1 MSVRI
6 PAALAAFALVL
17 ALPGV
22 ALARPSAMH
31 KTTVRVMAK
40 EYSFKLSRKTVPAG
54 KVTFMIKNAGRLSHN
69 FTIAGHKS
77 KTIGPGKTTTLVVT
91 LKKGTYPYKCSVDS
105 HAKFGMKGVLR
116 VT

>member
-1 MSVRI
+1 MSIRR
-6 PAALAAFALVL
+6 PAAVAAFVLVL

-22 ALARPSAMH
+22 ALALPSAAH
-31 KTTVRVMAK
+31 DTTVRVTAR

-54 KVTFMIKNAGRLSHN
+54 KVTFTIKNAGHLSHN

-77 KTIGPGKTTTLVVT
+77 KTIGPGKTTILTVT

-116 VT
+116 VM